1 MKRARLSA
9 SQARADSL
17 GGILSIPDSFAQ
29 LKADITNNNFLSALG
44 KYAVDDPAKLD
55 RLTLANL
62 QENRQARNSLPA
74 LNAARS
80 CLFGD
85 RQLGDRKWYS
95 DKPGIAARLKTQA
108 QRRQFRMGLV
118 ANLAFYNILN
128 QNDVHRLLYAGTNMS
143 LDSLPYAS
151 KIAIAQAAQTLQH
164 LSPMNLLRMVAPKKA
179 VELEIALREV
189 SALASYNQSLCGH
202 LAASEAVEPAHAVVC
217 EVLRT
222 GADFSQAFSYQPVHI
237 AAQAVAHLCTKPDV
251 DGLLTPKPKIKK
263 EPTTRRFRYHP
274 GVCFNFQRGA
284 CTRDPCQYK
293 HVCGY
298 CTSPN
303 HGGRACPT
311 PPN

>member
-1 MKRARLSA
+1 
-9 SQARADSL
+9 
-17 GGILSIPDSFAQ
+17 
-29 LKADITNNNFLSALG
+29 
-44 KYAVDDPAKLD
+44 
-55 RLTLANL
+55 
-62 QENRQARNSLPA
+62 
-74 LNAARS
+74 
-80 CLFGD
+80 
-85 RQLGDRKWYS
+85 
-95 DKPGIAARLKTQA
+95 
-108 QRRQFRMGLV
+108 MGLV

-143 LDSLPYAS
+143 MDSLPYAS
-151 KIAIAQAAQTLQH
+151 KIAIAQAAQTLQQ
-164 LSPMNLLRMVAPKKA
+164 LSPINLIRMVAPRKA
-179 VELEIALREV
+179 LELENALREV

-202 LAASEAVEPAHAVVC
+202 LAASEALEPAHAVVC

-237 AAQAVAHLCTKPDV
+237 AAQAVAHLYTKPDV

-298 CTSPN
+298 CISPN
-303 HGGRACPT
+303 HGGRTCPT
-311 PPN
+311 SPSRNNT